1 MDKAIKTPIPSGG
14 LGWSAIGEEEIG
26 AVTALL
32 RNPERLWRYR
42 EDSESGSFERELR
55 ETLGVR
61 HALMVNSGT
70 SALSCC
76 LAGLGV
82 GAGDEVIVQ
91 GYTYVATASSCMDVG
106 AVPIVAEIDGSLGL
120 DPADVERK
128 VTPRTKAVIM
138 AHMQGVPGRIEAV
151 RETAKKHGLYMV
163 EDCCQAI
170 GARYLGEHVGV
181 RSDAF
186 AWSLNFFKNITCGE
200 GGVFFTDRDDVF
212 QGGFC
217 QSDPASALWK
227 DRPASAGSVPGRYF
241 SKGCYRSNEICAAV
255 ARAQLKKLEG
265 MLGATRRLKARLLSE
280 LEAPRHYVLQH
291 VDDPEGDCGI
301 SCALIVGSAEE
312 YGPFTAR
319 LAEEGLPVGA
329 AYKESFPDRHIY
341 CYWDAL
347 YQADAGNPHIY
358 PWNSPLYGGSPDY
371 RRDMCPR
378 TLDILSRSL
387 RIPIHPGL
395 SGRNV
400 SEMALAINRADAS
413 F

>member
-186 AWSLNFFKNITCGE
+186 AWSLNFYKNITCGE

-227 DRPASAGSVPGRYF
+227 DRPAS
-241 SKGCYRSNEICAAV
+241 
-255 ARAQLKKLEG
+255 
-265 MLGATRRLKARLLSE
+265 
-280 LEAPRHYVLQH
+280 
-291 VDDPEGDCGI
+291 
-301 SCALIVGSAEE
+301 
-312 YGPFTAR
+312 
-319 LAEEGLPVGA
+319 
-329 AYKESFPDRHIY
+329 
-341 CYWDAL
+341 
-347 YQADAGNPHIY
+347 
-358 PWNSPLYGGSPDY
+358 
-371 RRDMCPR
+371 
-378 TLDILSRSL
+378 
-387 RIPIHPGL
+387 
-395 SGRNV
+395 
-400 SEMALAINRADAS
+400 
-413 F
+413 